1 MQVKAAKLDKE
12 KSEPPLRSSTMKL
25 IQAGARKTAGSSGD
39 RAFAACSA
47 VEHWARIGT
56 GLHRTFLTNKAVRIR
71 RGSAAC
77 GWTKSLQKSKS
88 WSLQTCG

>member
-39 RAFAACSA
+39 
-47 VEHWARIGT
+47 IGPSPRVALWNIER
-56 GLHRTFLTNKAVRIR
+56 GLELDYIELF
-71 RGSAAC
+71 
-77 GWTKSLQKSKS
+77 
-88 WSLQTCG
+88 